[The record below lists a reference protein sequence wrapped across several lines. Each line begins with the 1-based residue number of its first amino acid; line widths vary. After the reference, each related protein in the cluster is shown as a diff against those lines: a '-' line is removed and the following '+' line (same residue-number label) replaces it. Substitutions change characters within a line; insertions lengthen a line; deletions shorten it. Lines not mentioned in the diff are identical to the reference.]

1 MRQITGIIFT
11 IIAGIVLTW
20 GVRELATHYG
30 LVARPRKDRWHT
42 RPTALMGGIAIYLA
56 FLAGCFLFAER
67 IGRLWPVLLAG
78 TVLFAVGLVDDLV
91 QLKPYIKLVMQM
103 VAASIV
109 VFGGLSL
116 PWTPYA
122 PLNYLVT
129 VCWLVGIA
137 NAINLLDNMDGLAGG
152 ISLIA
157 CVFLSITFVING
169 QLIEATFPL
178 MLAGALVGFLWFNF
192 HPASIFMGDCG
203 SMFLGLTLGSMALLS
218 DYSRTRN
225 IWAVLLTPV
234 LILLIPIF
242 DTTIVAVTRK
252 VSGRAVS
259 QGGRD
264 HTSHR
269 LVALG
274 MSERRAVLTLYLFA
288 AFSGALAMFLR
299 GLGIEITVAVV
310 AGFALVVV
318 FLGLYLGKVRIY
330 DDVEESSGALVR
342 ILTGFPYR
350 RRLFEIVLDFFLII
364 LAYYSAFLFR
374 YEGHLPQEQKE
385 ILIATLP
392 MLLAIELFTFLAV
405 GLYRGIWRYVS
416 IDSLMTVARATI
428 IGSVIGGL
436 TIYAW
441 YGFRGPSRGSLVL
454 NGVLLM
460 MMVGASRVS
469 FRLIGSYIMSRRDS
483 RANSVPVVIYGAGD
497 GGEILIRELLNN
509 DQYGYRPVAFIDDDP
524 EKQGKQLQ
532 GIPVCPPGQ
541 IDKLIVDYRIGAVLV
556 SSVKIELERIGE
568 LRRPGIHLRRL
579 RIDFEDISGPE
590 PKAEQE
596 TSHRP
601 MVAIEHRPPVGI
613 S

>member
-30 LVARPRKDRWHT
+30 LVAQPRKDRWHT

-56 FLAGCFLFAER
+56 FLAGCFVFAER

-157 CVFLSITFVING
+157 CAFLSITFIING
-169 QLIEATFPL
+169 QMIEATFPL
-178 MLAGALVGFLWFNF
+178 LLAGALVGFLWFNF

-252 VSGRAVS
+252 FSGRAVS

-288 AFSGALAMFLR
+288 AFSGALAMLLR

-330 DDVEESSGALVR
+330 DDVEQSSGALVR

-350 RRLFEIVLDFFLII
+350 RRLFEIVLDFILIS
-364 LAYYSAFLFR
+364 LAWYSAFLLRFD
-374 YEGHLPQEQKE
+374 GTLPPDQLKILISTLPIVMGIE
-385 ILIATLP
+385 ILA
-392 MLLAIELFTFLAV
+392 LLAG

-416 IDSLMTVARATI
+416 IDMLMTISRSAL
-428 IGSVIGGL
+428 IGGL
-436 TIYAW
+436 ANGLFIFTW
-441 YGFRGPSRGSLVL
+441 YKFRGPSRGALVL
-454 NGVLLM
+454 NCLLLFIFI
-460 MMVGASRVS
+460 GASRIS
-469 FRLIGSYIMSRRDS
+469 FRLFGTYIVNRREKRSDM
-483 RANSVPVVIYGAGD
+483 APVVIYGAGD
-497 GGEILIRELLNN
+497 GGEILARELLNN
-509 DQYGYRPVAFIDDDP
+509 DQYGYIPVAFIDDDQ
-524 EKQGKQLQ
+524 EKNGKKLQ
-532 GIPVCPPGQ
+532 GIPIYPPSHLRL
-541 IDKLIVDYRIGAVLV
+541 LIRDLGVREVLISTLKVDLN
-556 SSVKIELERIGE
+556 S
-568 LRRPGIHLRRL
+568 LRYLKQPGLRFRRL
-579 RIDFEDISGPE
+579 RIDFEDLSE
-590 PKAEQE
+590 PRLELSE
-596 TSHRP
+596 TPGR
-601 MVAIEHRPPVGI
+601 VIIQDGI
-613 S
+613 